1 MKLLGLTCGRKMGNS
16 EILVK
21 EALMGAEELGG
32 VEAELIRLLDL
43 SIKPC
48 QGCESCVASL
58 HRGGTGECVI
68 RDDDMPFF
76 LGKFTECDGLIL
88 GAPVYFF
95 QPPGLIRVIND
106 RMVGYDMK
114 LVMETS
120 KKKRVGGLISVGGTD
135 FIYMG
140 LPLMNTLLQPPQV
153 MIVDQLQVNFAV
165 RPGQVLLDE
174 AAMKRAKKLGFN
186 VAEAMGKPASEVK
199 FMGDEPGQ
207 CPVCH
212 SDILVVGKKSPIRC
226 ATCGSRATL
235 EVTGDEIKVRF
246 DEEDLKKP
254 HWSRQGFS
262 EHVQVI
268 GKLHEAA
275 EKRKDEIQKKL
286 AKYKSYKSYSLPP
299 REAGGEIH

>member
-21 EALMGAEELGG
+21 EALMGAEEFSG

-43 SIKPC
+43 NIKPC

-58 HRGGTGECVI
+58 HRGGSGECVI
-68 RDDDMPFF
+68 KGDDMPFF
-76 LGKFTECDGLIL
+76 LEKFTECDGLIL

-114 LVMETS
+114 LVMEPP
-120 KKKRVGGLISVGGTD
+120 KKERVGGLISVGGTD

-140 LPLMNTLLQPPQV
+140 LPLMNTLLQPAQV
-153 MIVDQLQVNFAV
+153 KIVDQLQVAFAV

-174 AAMKRAKKLGFN
+174 EAMKRARRLGFN
-186 VAEAMGKPASEVK
+186 VAEAMGKPVSEVK

-207 CPVCH
+207 CPICH
-212 SDILVVGKKSPIRC
+212 SNILVVCKKPPIRC
-226 ATCGSRATL
+226 AICGSRGVL
-235 EVTGDEIKVRF
+235 KMMGDEITVIF
-246 DEEDLKKP
+246 DEEDIKKP
-254 HWSRQGFS
+254 HWSSQAFS
-262 EHVQVI
+262 EHVKVI
-268 GKLHEAA
+268 GKLHETA
-275 EKRKDEIQKKL
+275 EQRKDEIQKKSE
-286 AKYKSYKSYSLPP
+286 KYKSYKSYSLPHHK
-299 REAGGEIH
+299 AG